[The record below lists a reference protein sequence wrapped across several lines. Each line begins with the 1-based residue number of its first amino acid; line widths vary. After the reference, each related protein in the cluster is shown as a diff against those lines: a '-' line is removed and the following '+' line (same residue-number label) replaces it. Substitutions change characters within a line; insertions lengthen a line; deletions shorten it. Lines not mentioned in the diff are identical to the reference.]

1 MQRVGNLVS
10 NFKLELK
17 RVPRHTDQIT
27 EPPQGGGYSLN
38 FVVVC
43 CAEEEKLGD
52 KRESLSRKLIRS
64 HEGKVTRTFK
74 NKITF
79 NDERVETTKT
89 PRPTKPS
96 NLISVFLLPLVSWQ
110 CQLRACLQGRL
121 GRNPEIAAARVDRG
135 GELRH
140 VPEGGAEKIV
150 QYPEGGIA
158 SVDCEGDPTKSGY
171 LAFDPGVVSIINWRQ
186 TGGQVSES
194 SRYPRFD
201 PSSDPSQKPTGSS
214 AIPIPE
220 ESCKSFGRTPILG
233 EYHPTK
239 GPNRLAQPES
249 SAVDLDESSSMPS
262 VKVMDPDEASPED
275 LQVGES
281 DNVINSRSWKYLT
294 EFMLDVI
301 RSPEG
306 WMQEIPTPQHQIQ
319 TKTQE
324 ARPAAWQADQL
335 HDFEIQ
341 VEIQV

>member
-96 NLISVFLLPLVSWQ
+96 NLISVFLSPLASWQ
-110 CQLRACLQGRL
+110 CQLRAYRQGRL
-121 GRNPEIAAARVDRG
+121 GRNPEISASRVDRG

-140 VPEGGAEKIV
+140 VSEGGGGNFGQDPEGGTSSVAL
-150 QYPEGGIA
+150 EG
-158 SVDCEGDPTKSGY
+158 ELTKSGY
-171 LAFDPGVVSIINWRQ
+171 LTFDPYGISTINWSP
-186 TGGQVSES
+186 TGVQVSES
-194 SRYPRFD
+194 NRASRGELILE
-201 PSSDPSQKPTGSS
+201 PSK
-214 AIPIPE
+214 
-220 ESCKSFGRTPILG
+220 KST
-233 EYHPTK
+233 
-239 GPNRLAQPES
+239 
-249 SAVDLDESSSMPS
+249 
-262 VKVMDPDEASPED
+262 
-275 LQVGES
+275 
-281 DNVINSRSWKYLT
+281 RS
-294 EFMLDVI
+294 
-301 RSPEG
+301 
-306 WMQEIPTPQHQIQ
+306 
-319 TKTQE
+319 
-324 ARPAAWQADQL
+324 
-335 HDFEIQ
+335 
-341 VEIQV
+341 